1 MTSLSIRLLG
11 PPAILLENEPVH
23 IGRRKA
29 LALMAYLA
37 LNPQPQSRAA
47 LAELLWPAYDAASAR
62 AELRRALSTLTRA
75 IGAHWFQIDRQTIML
90 TPAALHQVDV
100 NQFQQL
106 LDRFRTG
113 NGTDLALL
121 ARAIDLA
128 AADFLAGLAIDDAPD
143 FEQWQLFEG
152 QAFQRDLGWALERY
166 THGLHVQGATRAALA
181 VAERWRQLDALHEPP
196 RQWLMQLH
204 AELGATQ
211 EALRE
216 YQTYTELLQQEM
228 GLTPSSACTQLYQ
241 QIRSGQ
247 WQTPLSPTA
256 DPKTAAQTAPATSS
270 KSAQVHLHLPAQLVA
285 FVGRKH
291 ELNEVAA
298 LLADPHCRLI
308 TLTGPGGI
316 GKTQLALQ
324 VAQQA
329 AYTLPTAQ
337 AANVR
342 WPDGVYFVDLS
353 AMQEGELLASTMA
366 DALALAAGAQVE
378 SELVDYLHS
387 KRLLLILDNMEQLL
401 HGETTTS
408 VLALLNRLLQQAAH
422 IKMIVTSRQRL
433 NLHGESVF
441 SLVGMPFPAAD
452 DFQAAHYD
460 AVQLF
465 VQSARRANQH
475 FALTAANRAD
485 VVHICQLVQG
495 TPLALDLAASWS
507 RLLSCQEIAREI
519 VQSLAFLESA
529 AANLPSRHRSML
541 AVFEHSWR
549 LLTPTE
555 QRMFAEMSRFGGGF
569 TRHAAAAVAGATLP
583 TLARLIDKSLVRPV
597 ADARY
602 SVHELLRQCAAAKL
616 SAPEAAAVAGRH
628 GRYYCQLLA
637 ESQWT
642 LQSAR
647 RISVGKTLQ
656 SEADNL
662 RLAWEWAV
670 ATMAIAEMND
680 ALHALYLFFLE
691 VQNSFAEAVL
701 RFEHAASAVAAHAAL
716 QARRQDQQGQEEAN
730 LLLARLWARAGIAR
744 LFMGQAE
751 SAEALMQRSL
761 AQLRALHADA
771 QSQAKAAIKTAVE
784 AEIAFV
790 LARLCLAHSWRGDFE
805 NALPMIEESVALH
818 RRLDLPAGLDTA
830 LAHLAYVLQD
840 AELFDQAET
849 PSTESLA
856 LARQLGDPDSLM
868 TTLTNLGT
876 NYLYQKRPATA
887 LPLLEEALAVSKQS
901 GNRSRMAIS
910 YSNMMDVLLLLEH
923 HAAARQHGE
932 QALALFDELGQ
943 RQYRAHT
950 RITLGKLDLAINQ
963 PESARQQFMT
973 ALKTAVD
980 LDIDFIKLGALSG
993 LAHICAHQGA
1003 AEQAVELCS
1012 LVIQHPA
1019 ALFEHKEPCEQ
1030 LRSALQA
1037 TLDAMRFEAA
1047 SRNGQTQVLDHIS
1060 THFLNNSM
1068 LIG

>member
-1 MTSLSIRLLG
+1 MTSLSIRLWG

-47 LAELLWPAYDAASAR
+47 LAELLWPAYAAADAR

-75 IGAHWFQIDRQTIML
+75 IGAQWFQIDRQTIAL
-90 TPAALHQVDV
+90 TPAALQQVDV

-121 ARAIDLA
+121 ARAIDMA

-143 FEQWQLFEG
+143 FEQWHLFEG

-166 THGLHVQGATRAALA
+166 THGLHVQGATRAALP
-181 VAERWRQLDALHEPP
+181 VAERWRQLDALYEPP

-216 YQTYTELLQQEM
+216 YQTYAELLQQEM
-228 GLTPSSACTQLYQ
+228 GLAPSGACTQLYE

-247 WQTPLSPTA
+247 WQATLPAPS
-256 DPKTAAQTAPATSS
+256 DSKTAVQTAPAMSS
-270 KSAQVHLHLPAQLVA
+270 KTTQVHLHLPAQLVA

-329 AYTLPTAQ
+329 AYTLPTTNAT
-337 AANVR
+337 AVR

-353 AMQEGELLASTMA
+353 AMQEGELLASTIA

-378 SELVDYLHS
+378 SELVDYLRS

-401 HGETTTS
+401 HGETTTG
-408 VLALLNRLLQQAAH
+408 VLALIDTLLQQAAH
-422 IKMIVTSRQRL
+422 LKIIVTSRQRL
-433 NLHGESVF
+433 NLHGESAF

-452 DFQAAHYD
+452 DFQAAQYD

-475 FALTAANRAD
+475 FALTAENRAA

-495 TPLALDLAASWS
+495 TPLALDLAASWN

-761 AQLRALHADA
+761 AQLRTLHAA
-771 QSQAKAAIKTAVE
+771 AETQAEAAIKTAVE